1 MILVLKNKICPFGFL
16 IFASWNIIKAVHAF
30 TFSLLIYIYIYF
42 LFAPIIGG
50 VNELIILIPNPS
62 QVIIKD
68 PRWWHRHNMQL
79 HPLGGILVSLRDGKY
94 ISLLCPFMCLNY
106 IFLSLSLSESIILH
120 NYFYVTKIPFF
131 IMSDGVLV
139 KCLICYSLAALCCC
153 CLIDECCCD
162 PSILFIC

>member
-30 TFSLLIYIYIYF
+30 TFSLLDFNQFIYIFY
-42 LFAPIIGG
+42 L
-50 VNELIILIPNPS
+50 PS

-94 ISLLCPFMCLNY
+94 
-106 IFLSLSLSESIILH
+106 LSLSLSLSLLESIILH

-139 KCLICYSLAALCCC
+139 KCLIYYSLAALCCC